1 MLHHLERETRATPSK
16 AIIENVS
23 RRQFIGAA
31 LTVSGFVLALR
42 IAPASALEPLKPY
55 PTGGLD
61 MPDGYGMAS
70 DPHVYVAIN
79 PDGAVTIV
87 AHRAEMGT
95 GIRTSLPMVIADE
108 MEADWSRVSLIQAP
122 GDEPRYGNQDTDGS
136 RSMRHFIQPM
146 RECGAAMRQMLETA
160 AADKWGVDPSR
171 CRAQAHQVVLLD
183 EAKQETG
190 QRLGFGELAEAAM
203 ALPVPPRDT
212 LLFKTADEFTLIGK
226 GKVQIADLRDITT
239 GKAVYGADI
248 RLPGMKFATMARP
261 PVLGGKVKSFD
272 DSAAMKVPGVESV
285 FELAGVHTVPRVFG
299 QLGGIVVV
307 ASSTF
312 AAIQGRNALKIEWE
326 AGPNADYDSV
336 AYTKAMSE
344 TAAKPG
350 KVARNQGDVDTAFE
364 KAKRVFTTEYH
375 CPHLV
380 QAAMEPPVAVA
391 RIIDGKAEVWAPIQS
406 PYGARK
412 DIAAALKLPIED
424 VTVHVTLLG
433 GAFGRKSKWDFM
445 LEAALISQKLDGAP
459 ILLQWTREDDIHQS
473 FYHTTSVERIEMAVD
488 DAGKVT
494 AWRHRSVA
502 PSFKALFAEDDGYQ
516 HPIELGM
523 GLVNT
528 PFDIPNVRCENGK
541 ALAHTRVGWYRS
553 VSNIPRM
560 FAVQSA
566 VCEAAHELGKD
577 PKDFLLELIGPD
589 RKLDPKALGFP
600 EDFWNYG
607 DPYEEFP
614 IETAR
619 LKNVVRVAAEK
630 AGWGEKLPAGHG
642 LGIAAHK
649 AWQSY
654 VATVVH
660 VAVDEDGTIRVPAV
674 TTAIDCGLAVNPERI
689 RAQLEGAAVMG
700 MSDALYGKI
709 TFKDGAVQQSSYW
722 DYNIAKMSNYP
733 KAVTVH
739 IVEAPP
745 GAHAGGVGEP
755 GLPPFTPALA
765 NAIFAATGKR
775 VRNLPIGEKLS

>member
-1 MLHHLERETRATPSK
+1 M
-16 AIIENVS
+16 
-23 RRQFIGAA
+23 
-31 LTVSGFVLALR
+31 
-42 IAPASALEPLKPY
+42 
-55 PTGGLD
+55 
-61 MPDGYGMAS
+61 
-70 DPHVYVAIN
+70 
-79 PDGAVTIV
+79 
-87 AHRAEMGT
+87 
-95 GIRTSLPMVIADE
+95 
-108 MEADWSRVSLIQAP
+108 
-122 GDEPRYGNQDTDGS
+122 
-136 RSMRHFIQPM
+136 
-146 RECGAAMRQMLETA
+146 
-160 AADKWGVDPSR
+160 
-171 CRAQAHQVVLLD
+171 
-183 EAKQETG
+183 
-190 QRLGFGELAEAAM
+190 
-203 ALPVPPRDT
+203 
-212 LLFKTADEFTLIGK
+212 
-226 GKVQIADLRDITT
+226 
-239 GKAVYGADI
+239 
-248 RLPGMKFATMARP
+248 
-261 PVLGGKVKSFD
+261 
-272 DSAAMKVPGVESV
+272 
-285 FELAGVHTVPRVFG
+285 
-299 QLGGIVVV
+299 
-307 ASSTF
+307 
-312 AAIQGRNALKIEWE
+312 
-326 AGPNADYDSV
+326 
-336 AYTKAMSE
+336 
-344 TAAKPG
+344 
-350 KVARNQGDVDTAFE
+350 
-364 KAKRVFTTEYH
+364 
-375 CPHLV
+375 
-380 QAAMEPPVAVA
+380 
-391 RIIDGKAEVWAPIQS
+391 
-406 PYGARK
+406 
-412 DIAAALKLPIED
+412 
-424 VTVHVTLLG
+424 TLLG

-445 LEAALISQKLDGAP
+445 VEAALISQKLGGVP
-459 ILLQWTREDDIHQS
+459 ILLQWTRDDDIHHS

-553 VSNIPRM
+553 VSNIPRV

-566 VCEAAHELGKD
+566 VCEAAHKLGKD
-577 PKDFLLELIGPD
+577 PKDFLLELIGSD
-589 RKLDPKALGFP
+589 RQLDPKALGFP

-630 AGWGEKLPAGHG
+630 AGWGNTLPARHG

-660 VAVDEDGTIRVPAV
+660 VAVDEDGTIRVPEV

-709 TFKDGAVQQSSYW
+709 TFKDGAVEQSSYW

-745 GAHAGGVGEP
+745 GTHAGGVGEP

-775 VRNLPIGEKLS
+775 VRNLPIGEKVS